1 MCVDAAICSQPA
13 VPGMRDSLLSECVQT
28 MQGVSGPAM
37 CGKAAHTRGHHKAFF
52 HTAIYSVIQICNNI
66 KNLTALCLGIISW
79 LTKRLLAFKYKA
91 TKRCKR

>member
-1 MCVDAAICSQPA
+1 MKNSVKIPVAWWGGDCMCVDAAICSQPA

-52 HTAIYSVIQICNNI
+52 HTAIYSVIQICN
-66 KNLTALCLGIISW
+66 T
-79 LTKRLLAFKYKA
+79 
-91 TKRCKR
+91 